1 MRTLS
6 MFSALDPH
14 DLEVLGG
21 IISYV
26 EYSPGQTIFLE
37 ADPAE
42 SLFVISTGCVRLH
55 KLMADGRRQ
64 ITGFMFA
71 SDFLGLAL
79 HDTYA
84 TTSEAVTDVSVCR
97 FMRPEFESLLEEFP
111 QLEKKGQPA
120 CLRSFHSW
128 RSASCNTQPTS
139 YRQCRIRCCCSAVSR
154 RRENFGTFLM
164 VLAHCAAKKGNQHVE
179 LELPM
184 TRHDVADYLGLTV
197 GTVNRCFTRLQRQGV
212 IELSDPQNVRLVD
225 MDRLAELSG
234 LDIPE
239 PK

>member
-1 MRTLS
+1 

-111 QLEKKGQPA
+111 QLEKRLLQHSANELSAMQDQMLLLGRKSAQEKTWNVSHGPGAPRCKKGQPA
-120 CLRSFHSW
+120 CGTRAAHDAP
-128 RSASCNTQPTS
+128 R
-139 YRQCRIRCCCSAVSR
+139 RCRLPR
-154 RRENFGTFLM
+154 T
-164 VLAHCAAKKGNQHVE
+164 HCGN
-179 LELPM
+179 
-184 TRHDVADYLGLTV
+184 G
-197 GTVNRCFTRLQRQGV
+197 
-212 IELSDPQNVRLVD
+212 
-225 MDRLAELSG
+225 
-234 LDIPE
+234 
-239 PK
+239 

>member
-1 MRTLS
+1 

-97 FMRPEFESLLEEFP
+97 FMRREFESLLEEFP
-111 QLEKKGQPA
+111 QLEKRLLQ
-120 CLRSFHSW
+120 HSANEL
-128 RSASCNTQPTS
+128 SAMQDQMLLLG
-139 YRQCRIRCCCSAVSR
+139 RKSAQ
-154 RRENFGTFLM
+154 EKLGTFLM
-164 VLAHCAAKKGNQHVE
+164 VLAHRAAKKGNQHVE

-197 GTVNRCFTRLQRQGV
+197 GTVNRCFTRLHHQGV

>member
-97 FMRPEFESLLEEFP
+97 FMRREFESLLEEFP
-111 QLEKKGQPA
+111 QLEKRLLQ
-120 CLRSFHSW
+120 HSANEL
-128 RSASCNTQPTS
+128 SAMQDQMLLLG
-139 YRQCRIRCCCSAVSR
+139 RKSAQGK
-154 RRENFGTFLM
+154 FGTFLM

-197 GTVNRCFTRLQRQGV
+197 GTVNRCFTQLHRQGV